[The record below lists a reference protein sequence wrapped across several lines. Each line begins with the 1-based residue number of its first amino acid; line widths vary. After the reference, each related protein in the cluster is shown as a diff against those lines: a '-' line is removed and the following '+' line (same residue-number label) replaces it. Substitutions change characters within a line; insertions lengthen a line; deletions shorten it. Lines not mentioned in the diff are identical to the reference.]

1 MKSKIKTAAKY
12 RHAALIEDLMGAAS
26 LFVLLFAGLGFSGP
40 F

>member
-1 MKSKIKTAAKY
+1 MKLKQKTADKN
-12 RHAALIEDLMGAAS
+12 RHAALIEDMMGAAS